1 MDKFQYVIQLD
12 NLKLLADTVDIRF
25 LLVTTVNNMSS
36 LRLVLEV
43 WLLKL

>member
-1 MDKFQYVIQLD
+1 MNKFQYVIQLD